1 MYKAIY
7 LSFLICAFLP
17 GCTEHQRE
25 GWKKRGEGIL
35 GETTHAAKADTLNPN
50 RFTLAED
57 KQELIGLKTVIVNK
71 QKIDDILEAPAELV
85 ANPNHV
91 ASVNAPMSGRITV
104 LNVNLGS
111 SVERNS
117 VAAVIQNPENLG
129 QKYEVRA
136 PFAGIVT
143 GRPVNL
149 DEWIESGTQL
159 MVIANYATM
168 DGVIRLYE
176 DELRSVKIGQEVIL
190 DCNGLTAKGKITMI
204 SPFLDPDTR
213 TAEARATF
221 VNPQNQL
228 KANAYATA
236 QIIVYQ
242 KEALVVPKSALL
254 PEDLDFIVFVQTSD
268 RFEKRFVETGIQ
280 QNSMVEILSGLNAG
294 EVVVSQG
301 AYQLK
306 NINYTSTGGEEEK
319 ERE

>member
-1 MYKAIY
+1 MCKGIY
-7 LSFLICAFLP
+7 LSFLICVFLL

-25 GWKKRGEGIL
+25 GWKKRGEGVL
-35 GETTHAAKADTLNPN
+35 GETNHAAKADTLNPN
-50 RFTLAED
+50 RFALAED
-57 KQELIGLKTVIVNK
+57 KLELIGLKTVIVNK

-85 ANPNHV
+85 VNPNHV
-91 ASVNAPMSGRITV
+91 ASVNAPMSGRITG

-111 SVERNS
+111 RVEKNTI
-117 VAAVIQNPENLG
+117 VAVIQNPENLG

-136 PFAGIVT
+136 PINGIVT

-149 DEWIESGTQL
+149 DEWIESGTQI

-190 DCNGLTAKGKITMI
+190 HCNGLTAKGKITMI

-236 QIIVYQ
+236 QIIVDQ
-242 KEALVVPKSALL
+242 KEALVAPQSAIL
-254 PEDLDFIVFVQTSD
+254 PEDLEFIVFVRSGD
-268 RFEKRFVETGIQ
+268 HFEKRFVETGIQ
-280 QNSMVEILSGLNAG
+280 QNDMVEILSGLNEG
-294 EVVVSQG
+294 EAVVSQG

-306 NINYTSTGGEEEK
+306 NINFTSGSEEE
-319 ERE
+319 

>member
-1 MYKAIY
+1 
-7 LSFLICAFLP
+7 
-17 GCTEHQRE
+17 
-25 GWKKRGEGIL
+25 
-35 GETTHAAKADTLNPN
+35 
-50 RFTLAED
+50 
-57 KQELIGLKTVIVNK
+57 
-71 QKIDDILEAPAELV
+71 QKIDDILETPAELV

-91 ASVNAPMSGRITV
+91 ASINAPMSGRITV

-111 SVERNS
+111 RVERNS
-117 VAAVIQNPENLG
+117 IVAVIQNPENLG

-149 DEWIESGTQL
+149 DEWIESGTQI

-168 DGVIRLYE
+168 DGVIRLYA
-176 DELRSVKIGQEVIL
+176 DELRRVKIGQEVIL

-236 QIIVYQ
+236 QIIVDQ
-242 KEALVVPKSALL
+242 KEALVAPKSAIL
-254 PEDLDFIVFVQTSD
+254 PEDLEFIVFVQTSD
-268 RFEKRFVETGIQ
+268 RFEKRLIETGIQ
-280 QNSMVEILSGLNAG
+280 QNDVVEILNGLHEG

-306 NINYTSTGGEEEK
+306 NINFSSATVEEE
-319 ERE
+319 

>member
-1 MYKAIY
+1 MMNKLIY
-7 LSFLICAFLP
+7 LGFLIYAFLL
-17 GCTEHQRE
+17 GCTEHQRN
-25 GWKKRGEGIL
+25 GWENRVEGIL
-35 GETTHAAKADTLNPN
+35 GETTQVAKADTLNPN
-50 RFTLAED
+50 RFALAED
-57 KQELIGLKTVIVNK
+57 KQELIELKMATANK

-85 ANPNHV
+85 TNPNHV

-111 SVERNS
+111 RVERNS
-117 VAAVIQNPENLG
+117 ILAVIQNPENLG

-136 PFAGIVT
+136 PLGGIVT
-143 GRPVNL
+143 GRSVHA
-149 DEWIESGTQL
+149 DEWIESGTQI

-176 DELRSVKIGQEVIL
+176 DELRSIKIGQEVIF
-190 DCNGLTAKGKITMI
+190 DCNGLTAKGKITVI

-236 QIIVYQ
+236 QIIVDQ
-242 KEALVVPKSALL
+242 KEALVAPKSAIL
-254 PEDLDFIVFVQTSD
+254 PEDLELIVFVQSGD

-280 QNSMVEILSGLNAG
+280 QNGLVEILSGLNEG

-306 NINYTSTGGEEEK
+306 NINFSSAAVEEE
-319 ERE
+319 

>member
-25 GWKKRGEGIL
+25 GWKKRGEGVL
-35 GETTHAAKADTLNPN
+35 GETNHAAKADTLNPN
-50 RFTLAED
+50 RFALAED
-57 KQELIGLKTVIVNK
+57 KLELIGLKTAIVNK

-91 ASVNAPMSGRITV
+91 ASVNAPMSGRITG
-104 LNVNLGS
+104 LSVNFGS
-111 SVERNS
+111 RVEKNTI
-117 VAAVIQNPENLG
+117 VAVIQNPENLG
-129 QKYEVRA
+129 QKYEVHA
-136 PFAGIVT
+136 PINGIVT

-149 DEWIESGTQL
+149 DEWIESGTQII
-159 MVIANYATM
+159 VIGNYATM
-168 DGVIRLYE
+168 DGMIQLYE
-176 DELRSVKIGQEVIL
+176 DELRRVKTGQEVIL

-204 SPFLDPDTR
+204 SSFLDPDTR

-236 QIIVYQ
+236 QIIVDQ
-242 KEALVVPKSALL
+242 KEALVVPKSAIL
-254 PEDLDFIVFVQTSD
+254 PEDLELIVFVQSGD

-280 QNSMVEILSGLNAG
+280 QNGLVEILSGLIEG
-294 EVVVSQG
+294 EVVISQG

-306 NINYTSTGGEEEK
+306 NINFSSATVEEE
-319 ERE
+319 